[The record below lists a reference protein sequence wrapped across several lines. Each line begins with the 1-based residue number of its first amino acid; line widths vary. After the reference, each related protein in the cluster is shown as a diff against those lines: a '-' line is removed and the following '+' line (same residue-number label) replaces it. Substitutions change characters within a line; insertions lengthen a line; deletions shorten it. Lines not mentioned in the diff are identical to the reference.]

1 MSFAPRKCITTM
13 DDSTLTS
20 DKRAKLNLDAMTMIK
35 MLQHDPRTAKQEA
48 KQQKQKIA
56 LDQAKP
62 VKAEDEFVS
71 PLVRIDSNRQ
81 EGRFA
86 RASADVRAGEELL
99 VERPFVAVLLEKYA
113 KTHCEN
119 CFVR

>member
-1 MSFAPRKCITTM
+1 M
-13 DDSTLTS
+13 DDSTLAS

-35 MLQHDPRTAKQEA
+35 MLQNDPRTAKQEA
-48 KQQKQKIA
+48 KQQKLKIA
-56 LDQAKP
+56 LDQAKS
-62 VKAEDEFVS
+62 VKLENEFVS

-86 RASADVRAGEELL
+86 RASADVKPGEELL
-99 VERPFVAVLLEKYA
+99 VERPFVSVLLEKFA

-119 CFVR
+119 CFMRYHIIR

>member
-1 MSFAPRKCITTM
+1 M

-20 DKRAKLNLDAMTMIK
+20 DKRSKLNLDAMTMIK

-48 KQQKQKIA
+48 KQQKRKTT
-56 LDQAKP
+56 LDQAQTLPEEK
-62 VKAEDEFVS
+62 EFVS
-71 PLVRIDSNRQ
+71 PLVRIDRNRQ

-86 RASADVRAGEELL
+86 RAAADVKAGEELL
-99 VERPFVAVLLEKYA
+99 VERPFVAVLLEKFA